1 MGVDKKYMPTIMI
14 ILVGT
19 FVGSLTQTLLTSA
32 LPKIVADLG
41 ISVGLGQWLTTIYLL
56 VIGIMVPTTSFLIGR
71 FSTRQLFYTCM
82 SFFFTGSLLALFSGN
97 FAMLLSGRVLQAV
110 GTGILFPLLN
120 VIVLELA
127 PLSRRGFAMGIVG
140 LAVSFAPAIAPTLS
154 GWLNDTYGWQSIFL
168 LLSVFS
174 GAILLCAAFLLKNV
188 KREEFSG
195 PLDKLSILL
204 SYYNNL
210 WIGYGSQPYA
220 FPSHS
225 LSYNKGSNWS
235 DDSFLGSTRPY
246 VRQSA
251 ILLLQRSFCR

>member
-225 LSYNKGSNWS
+225 LSYN
-235 DDSFLGSTRPY
+235 
-246 VRQSA
+246 
-251 ILLLQRSFCR
+251 

>member
-1 MGVDKKYMPTIMI
+1 
-14 ILVGT
+14 
-19 FVGSLTQTLLTSA
+19 
-32 LPKIVADLG
+32 
-41 ISVGLGQWLTTIYLL
+41 
-56 VIGIMVPTTSFLIGR
+56 
-71 FSTRQLFYTCM
+71 M

-188 KREEFSG
+188 KSC
-195 PLDKLSILL
+195 LL
-204 SYYNNL
+204 YTS
-210 WIGYGSQPYA
+210 
-220 FPSHS
+220 
-225 LSYNKGSNWS
+225 
-235 DDSFLGSTRPY
+235 RC
-246 VRQSA
+246 V
-251 ILLLQRSFCR
+251 